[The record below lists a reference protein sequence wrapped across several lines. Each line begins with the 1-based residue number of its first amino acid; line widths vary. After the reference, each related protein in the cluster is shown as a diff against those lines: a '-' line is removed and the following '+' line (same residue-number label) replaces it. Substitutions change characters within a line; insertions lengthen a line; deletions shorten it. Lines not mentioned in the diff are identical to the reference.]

1 MDGSDYKIC
10 TECGGKMVPSA
21 TTMTF
26 QVSGKTVEI
35 NGVQGYFCSECGE
48 NVFTSKEICALQK
61 LIKTADFLKTEGE

>member
-26 QVSGKTVEI
+26 Q
-35 NGVQGYFCSECGE
+35 GYFCCECGE